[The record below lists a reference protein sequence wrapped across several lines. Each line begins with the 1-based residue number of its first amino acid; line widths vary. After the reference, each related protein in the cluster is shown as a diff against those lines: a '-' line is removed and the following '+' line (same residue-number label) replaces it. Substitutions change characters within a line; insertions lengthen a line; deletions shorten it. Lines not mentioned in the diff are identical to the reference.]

1 MNDRFPELKIEHLT
15 DGMGDGLILLEQD
28 SSGNIDRVAIHPV
41 QLRYMA
47 EKMGLMESSAPQTQK
62 TIATLTRRLLVLR
75 ERIDS
80 LADYMRN
87 HSDHKHADLSFETM
101 HINATADIAAEF
113 VAELDDVQ
121 TVTEP
126 PERAPERV
134 EPSAGTDT
142 RQMSIDA

>member
-1 MNDRFPELKIEHLT
+1 MTAIFKHHDLT
-15 DGMGDGLILLEQD
+15 VERTGDQITLTQQTDYSEPDMVMLHPWQLRAVCEQFGLIA
-28 SSGNIDRVAIHPV
+28 SCGPA
-41 QLRYMA
+41 A
-47 EKMGLMESSAPQTQK
+47 AK

-75 ERIDS
+75 DRIDS

-134 EPSAGTDT
+134 EPSAGTDP
-142 RQMSIDA
+142 RQQSIDA

>member
-1 MNDRFPELKIEHLT
+1 MNDSFPELKVKHLT
-15 DGMGDGLILLEQD
+15 DGMGDGLILFEQD

-75 ERIDS
+75 ERTDHMAYW
-80 LADYMRN
+80 LAN
-87 HSDHKHADLSFETM
+87 HSDSKHADLLYEQTYAT
-101 HINATADIAAEF
+101 ATADIADEF
-113 VAELDDVQ
+113 CAELEGVQ
-121 TVTEP
+121 ACTEP
-126 PERAPERV
+126 SKQAPERV
-134 EPSAGTDT
+134 EPPAGTDT